1 MGPKPGLRSRL
12 GQEHTLQR
20 QREHC
25 DHFDSDE
32 PKTDLYVWQ
41 MDPTN
46 KKGGQHALL
55 ERDSLLYSTSW
66 KAEYDMGRYLRHGED
81 SVYWFGIYKSGD
93 QQTPLAESQYF
104 NVTAPDPPQLHTVTV
119 SEAVTSV
126 QELVTLQLPPQ
137 STTQS
142 GSDAT
147 ATEVPSS
154 QETKANA
161 GLSSRLELTTTEIVG
176 IAVGASLGGVLVL
189 GGIGWLGCRKS
200 ARRGTR
206 NRPGAHY

>member
-1 MGPKPGLRSRL
+1 
-12 GQEHTLQR
+12 
-20 QREHC
+20 
-25 DHFDSDE
+25 
-32 PKTDLYVWQ
+32 
-41 MDPTN
+41 
-46 KKGGQHALL
+46 
-55 ERDSLLYSTSW
+55 
-66 KAEYDMGRYLRHGED
+66 MGRYLRHGGD

-119 SEAVTSV
+119 SETVASV
-126 QELVTLQLPPQ
+126 QESATLQLPPQ

-176 IAVGASLGGVLVL
+176 ITVGASLGGVLVL

-206 NRPGAHY
+206 NRPGAHYQQPYQWGIKERERALYLSAPARRIGGLLEAP